1 MTKTT
6 CRKRPFKWLKTPA
19 HHALR
24 MLTFSNCRMQ
34 SVLQIRRCRDPFC
47 PDWNRE
53 KKQALPLNE
62 NVCVEIRRHYL
73 QTPSISTLRTRKN
86 WKFIFFEWFK
96 QHFYLWWILDTC
108 HARVFLV
115 FRTFP
120 QILQVWVTPVICFA
134 STWFLMVVLS
144 PSFPHTLH
152 THNFPQYCPF
162 LITSC
167 CVDVIIVSISSF
179 NCFRRPP
186 SLRARA

>member
-1 MTKTT
+1 MHSICSHFQIVECNQCCKLEGVGTLFALTEIERKNKPCRWMKTYVLRSDDII
-6 CRKRPFKWLKTPA
+6 CKRPRYRLWGPERT
-19 HHALR
+19 
-24 MLTFSNCRMQ
+24 
-34 SVLQIRRCRDPFC
+34 
-47 PDWNRE
+47 
-53 KKQALPLNE
+53 E
-62 NVCVEIRRHYL
+62 NL
-73 QTPSISTLRTRKN
+73 
-86 WKFIFFEWFK
+86 FFFEWFK

-115 FRTFP
+115 FRTFS

-144 PSFPHTLH
+144 PSLPHTLH

-162 LITSC
+162 LSTSC